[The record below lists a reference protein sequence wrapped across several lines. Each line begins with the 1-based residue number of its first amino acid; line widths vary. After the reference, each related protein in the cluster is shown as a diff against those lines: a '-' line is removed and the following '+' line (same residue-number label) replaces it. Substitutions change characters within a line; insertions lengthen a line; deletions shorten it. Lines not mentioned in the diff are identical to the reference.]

1 MTEKLIF
8 ANFKGG
14 VGKTTNSVMT
24 AYELARRG
32 YKTLICDLDPQS
44 NTTQLL
50 RRTYALQNKKELPF
64 NKTMMAAM
72 QDNDVQNSVVK
83 VMDDLFLLPSY
94 EDFVH
99 YPDFLEQKFMPNTN
113 NYKEHRLAYFGNI
126 IDQFS
131 SKFDYVIYDV
141 PPTLSIY
148 VDSALYDCDYIIIV
162 LQTQQRSLDGAE
174 AFFEYMQKF
183 YDDHPHVNYDFLGV
197 LPVLLRNSSPVD
209 DQILSDSYKVF
220 GRKMVFKNIIHHME
234 RLKRYD
240 RQGISEKGFTN
251 WYDFHDTRV
260 HKIYNNLVD
269 EILNRMGDR

>member
-1 MTEKLIF
+1 MTRKLLF

-14 VGKTTNSVMT
+14 VGKTTNSCMT
-24 AYELARRG
+24 AYELARMG

-50 RRTYALQNKKELPF
+50 RRTYVLQNHKELPF

-72 QDNDVQNSVVK
+72 QDNDVKNSVVR
-83 VMDDLFLLPSY
+83 VMDNLYLLPSY

-99 YPDFLEQKFMPNTN
+99 YPDFLEQKYLPNTR
-113 NYKEHRLAYFGNI
+113 NYKEKRIAYFGNI

-141 PPTLSIY
+141 PPTLSVY

-162 LQTQQRSLDGAE
+162 LQTQQRSIDGAE
-174 AFFEYMQKF
+174 AFFEYMQNF
-183 YDDHPHVNYDFLGV
+183 YDDHPHVNFDFLGV
-197 LPVLLRNSSPVD
+197 LPVLLKNSSPVD
-209 DQILSDSYKVF
+209 DQILHDSYKVF
-220 GRKMVFKNIIHHME
+220 GKDMVFHNIIHHME

-240 RQGISEKGFTN
+240 RRGISEKGFTN
-251 WYDFHDTRV
+251 WHDFHDTRV
-260 HKIYNNLVD
+260 HGIYDRLVK
-269 EILNRMGDR
+269 EIIKRIGE